1 MNKTAKLLSD
11 GAQNGA
17 ELNTVET
24 TLYELIAAI
33 NEDVLPVED
42 WVVTDAILELFES
55 GRAKFLTAA

>member
-1 MNKTAKLLSD
+1 MKKEAKKLAGGPLD
-11 GAQNGA
+11 GAEFNSVQ
-17 ELNTVET
+17 T

-33 NEDVLPVED
+33 NEDILPEED

>member
-1 MNKTAKLLSD
+1 
-11 GAQNGA
+11 
-17 ELNTVET
+17 
-24 TLYELIAAI
+24 LYELIAAI

>member
-1 MNKTAKLLSD
+1 MKKEAKKLA
-11 GAQNGA
+11 GGPRAGA
-17 ELNTVET
+17 EFNSVQT

-33 NEDVLPVED
+33 NEDILPEED

>member
-1 MNKTAKLLSD
+1 MNKTAKLLSA
-11 GAQNGA
+11 GAQNGS
-17 ELNTVET
+17 EFNTVET

-33 NEDVLPVED
+33 NADVLPEED

>member
-1 MNKTAKLLSD
+1 MNKTAKLLGD

-17 ELNTVET
+17 EFNTVET

-33 NEDVLPVED
+33 NEDVLPEED
-42 WVVTDAILELFES
+42 RVVTDAILELFES

>member
-11 GAQNGA
+11 GAHNGA

>member
-33 NEDVLPVED
+33 NEDVLPEED